1 MPGLNKR
8 QQEFRKQ
15 MKELEK
21 VKNYKDII
29 DDHNSFYHNTAYDN
43 EQEKKKEKRKRNNK
57 IIIFVL
63 IISFIMTGILLN
75 LDKLQSKFNDIS
87 FNNSTKVKASEYKNI
102 NASISEI
109 KQYKVAIYHK
119 NFSKR
124 VEAVN
129 IIQNTDLNIENF
141 YNLNSEKI
149 IKQIEVINEMIYE
162 FSNYIPEDINK
173 NLHTYNLNLLEAL
186 NRRYV
191 TALEI
196 NGDMENQNF
205 INDYNAANQ
214 DVNNYNNLY
223 RNELIKIFDDINM
236 PYSILENGTITFTY
250 KNID

>member
-29 DDHNSFYHNTAYDN
+29 DVHNSFYHNTAYDN
-43 EQEKKKEKRKRNNK
+43 EQEMKKEKRKRNNK
-57 IIIFVL
+57 IIIYVL
-63 IISFIMTGILLN
+63 IISFIMTGISLN
-75 LDKLQSKFNDIS
+75 FDKLQSKFKDIS
-87 FNNSTKVKASEYKNI
+87 FNNSSKVKATEYKNI
-102 NASISEI
+102 NVSTKEI
-109 KQYKVAIYHK
+109 KQYTVAIYHK

-124 VEAVN
+124 VDAVN

-173 NLHTYNLNLLEAL
+173 NLHVYNLNLLEAL

-196 NGDMENQNF
+196 NRDMTNQNF
-205 INDYNAANQ
+205 INDYNAANN
-214 DVNNYNNLY
+214 DINNYNNLY

>member
-29 DDHNSFYHNTAYDN
+29 DDHNSFYHNTAYYN
-43 EQEKKKEKRKRNNK
+43 EQEIKKEKRRNHNK
-57 IIIFVL
+57 IIIYVFIV
-63 IISFIMTGILLN
+63 SFIMIVISLN
-75 LDKLQSKFNDIS
+75 FNELKSKFDDINL
-87 FNNSTKVKASEYKNI
+87 NNSTQVKASEYKNI
-102 NASISEI
+102 NFSTNEI
-109 KQYKVAIYHK
+109 KQYTVAIYHK

-124 VEAVN
+124 VDAIN
-129 IIQNTDLNIENF
+129 IIQNTDLNIEKF

-149 IKQIEVINEMIYE
+149 IEQIEIINKMIYE

-173 NLHTYNLNLLEAL
+173 NLHEYNLNLLEAL
-186 NRRYV
+186 SRRYV

-196 NGDMENQNF
+196 NRDMTNHNF
-205 INDYNAANQ
+205 INDYNAANS

-223 RNELIKIFDDINM
+223 RNELIKIFEDINM
-236 PYSILENGTITFTY
+236 SYSILDNGTITFTY
-250 KNID
+250 KNIE